1 MANRL
6 RFDES
11 MSSELSSEM
20 QKLGFTD
27 YEAKIYIQLL
37 RMHPVTAYELSK
49 VTGVPRA
56 NAYHS
61 LESLTRKEAV
71 QPVSED
77 PVRFVPV
84 PPQVLLEGIASST
97 QRRCDL
103 LTSQLNSLSKSE
115 DSQYV
120 WTISGEPAVDER
132 IKQIVLSAKKCI
144 WIKAQDQVLRRHEDV
159 LRRMADS
166 GIEIFIILFGDEAEE
181 FRYSDNVKIYL
192 HEGNGKSIGTADNL
206 LTITVDH
213 EQLLTANVQG
223 KVFASYTRNQPII
236 TTADSLIRHDYYMA
250 EIMIRFSDDIQESFG
265 PHLKSLRESRFTPEQ
280 LERFYQQLD
289 LRSPTFN
296 RMT

>member
-1 MANRL
+1 LANRL

-11 MSSELSSEM
+11 VSSGLSSEM

-56 NAYHS
+56 NAYHA

-97 QRRCDL
+97 QRRCDR

-115 DSQYV
+115 ETQYV

-132 IKQIVLSAKKCI
+132 IKQMVLSAKKSI
-144 WIKAQDQVLRRHEDV
+144 WIKAQDQVLRRHEEV
-159 LRRMADS
+159 LRSMAHS
-166 GIEIFIILFGDEAEE
+166 GVEIFIILFGEDAEE

-192 HEGNGKSIGTADNL
+192 HEGNGKTIGTADNL
-206 LTITVDH
+206 FTITVDH

-223 KVFASYTRNQPII
+223 KVFASYTRNQPIV
-236 TTADSLIRHDYYMA
+236 TTAESLIRHDYYMA
-250 EIMIRFSDDIQESFG
+250 EIMLRYGDEIHETFG

-280 LERFYQQLD
+280 LERFHQQLG
-289 LRSPTFN
+289 LS
-296 RMT
+296 

>member
-11 MSSELSSEM
+11 VSSELSSEM
-20 QKLGFTD
+20 HKLGFTD
-27 YEAKIYIQLL
+27 YETKIYIQLL

-56 NAYHS
+56 NAYHA
-61 LESLTRKEAV
+61 LESLARKEAV

-120 WTISGEPAVDER
+120 WTITGEPAVDER
-132 IKQIVLSAKKCI
+132 IKQMVLTAKKCI

-159 LRRMADS
+159 LRSMASS
-166 GIEIFIILFGDEAEE
+166 GIEMLIILFGDNAEE
-181 FRYSDNVKIYL
+181 FRYSNDVEIYL
-192 HEGNGKSIGTADNL
+192 HEGNGKTIGTADNL
-206 LTITVDH
+206 FTITVDH
-213 EQLLTANVQG
+213 EQLLTAHVQG
-223 KVFASYTRNQPII
+223 KVFASYTRNEPII

-250 EIMIRFSDDIQESFG
+250 EIMIRFSDEIQKSFG
-265 PHLKSLRESRFTPEQ
+265 PHLKTLRESRFTPEQ
-280 LERFYQQLD
+280 LERFHQQLGFTNETVHE
-289 LRSPTFN
+289 L
-296 RMT
+296 

>member
-11 MSSELSSEM
+11 VSSGLSSEM

-56 NAYHS
+56 NAYHA

-97 QRRCDL
+97 QRRCDR

-115 DSQYV
+115 DTQYV

-132 IKQIVLSAKKCI
+132 IKQMVLSAKTSI
-144 WIKAQDQVLRRHEDV
+144 WIKAQDQVLRRHDEV
-159 LRRMADS
+159 LRSMAHS
-166 GIEIFIILFGDEAEE
+166 GVEIFIILFGEDAEE
-181 FRYSDNVKIYL
+181 FRYSDNVEIYL
-192 HEGNGKSIGTADNL
+192 HEGNGKTIGTADNL
-206 LTITVDH
+206 FTITVDH

-223 KVFASYTRNQPII
+223 KVFASYTHNQPIV
-236 TTADSLIRHDYYMA
+236 TTAESLIRHDYYMA
-250 EIMIRFSDDIQESFG
+250 EIMLRYGDEIHETFG
-265 PHLKSLRESRFTPEQ
+265 SYLKSLRESRFTPEQ
-280 LERFYQQLD
+280 LERFHQQLG
-289 LRSPTFN
+289 LN
-296 RMT
+296 